1 MKTNI
6 IPRQEERIMDF
17 YKRMQLVC
25 NRIPLGQVATYGQI
39 ALLCGE
45 PKHARQV
52 GYALSHNRAGDVPAH
67 RIVNAQ
73 GILSGAMAF
82 ETPDLQKQLLE
93 GEGVA
98 VKHTEKGWKAD
109 LKKYGWK
116 STMEE
121 AEELYRLF
129 QAKGI

>member
-1 MKTNI
+1 
-6 IPRQEERIMDF
+6 MDF

-25 NRIPLGQVATYGQI
+25 AQIPSGQVAAYGQI
-39 ALLCGE
+39 ALLCGR

-52 GYALSHNRAGDVPAH
+52 GYALSHNLVGDVPAH
-67 RIVNAQ
+67 RIVNAK

-93 GEGVA
+93 AEGVT
-98 VKHTEKGWKAD
+98 VIHTEKGWKAD

-116 STMEE
+116 NTIEE
-121 AEELYRLF
+121 AEELYQLF
-129 QAKGI
+129 QTEGI